1 MTEES
6 QAKNHTTAP
15 KLASQQSKRWYVDMT
30 LYIIFN

>member
-15 KLASQQSKRWYVDMT
+15 KLASQQSKRWYVDDFI
-30 LYIIFN
+30 YNI